1 MTDTHFVLLP
11 RTPWAGPSP
20 VLRDGPDTDLHRGVP
35 VDPPTQKL
43 RYELQVDKKADK
55 PLAYPPLDLHDAGK
69 GQLLM
74 SPKLV
79 KYFNDLSVDNMQYI
93 PAEATC
99 LPSGEVL
106 PYDLGNILGLVKALD
121 VEASDCQVDED
132 GFVETFFSLRLNK
145 LQIESFDLFRM
156 YESFHTI
163 IVSRRVREALE
174 VAEITG
180 IQFLAD
186 TEWQPGML

>member
-1 MTDTHFVLLP
+1 VTDTHFVLLP
-11 RTPWAGPSP
+11 QTPWAGPAP
-20 VLRDGPDTDLHRGVP
+20 ILRDGPDIDLHRGVP
-35 VDPPTQKL
+35 VEPPTQKL
-43 RYELQVDKKADK
+43 RYELRVDKSVDN
-55 PLAYPPLDLHDAGK
+55 PVEYQPLDLHDPGN

-74 SPKLV
+74 SPKVV
-79 KYFNDLSVDNMQYI
+79 KCLADLGVDNVQYI
-93 PAEATC
+93 PAEATYV
-99 LPSGEVL
+99 PTGAVL
-106 PYDLGNILGLVKALD
+106 PYELGNILGLVKALD

-145 LQIESFDLFRM
+145 AEIESFDLFRM

-174 VAEITG
+174 AAGVTG
-180 IQFLAD
+180 VLFFAD